1 VLIEIFA
8 SQINNFQI
16 RSYFSKLS
24 KEFLSE
30 LENQVDIEEYI
41 RKIEKLSH
49 HIVAL
54 EESEIVGALF
64 YYSNIEVSFVTHIS
78 VLPKYERLGI
88 GSQLFSELLEKTK
101 NQIIE
106 LEVNTNNLKAIEF
119 YQKLDLQIIS
129 MDNSRFK
136 MRKRE

>member
-1 VLIEIFA
+1 MLIEIFA

>member
-41 RKIEKLSH
+41 RKIEKLSY

>member
-1 VLIEIFA
+1 MLIEIFA

-41 RKIEKLSH
+41 RKIEKLSY